1 LDDGVAEGGEV
12 SMFYDPMIAK
22 LITWAP
28 TRNAAAAL
36 QVQALDAFRIE
47 GLGHNVDFL
56 SAIMQHPRFLAG
68 ELTTGFIAEEWPE
81 GFHGAPANEDL
92 LRAIAAIAA
101 GIECSQRA
109 RAGRISG
116 KINGIPANTSDWVV
130 KVDGRDFPV
139 TLEEGSATVDGQR
152 LDGQCDWQPGDAIAT
167 ATGDGLK
174 LGLIVR
180 RDGVHWRLTTHGRT
194 HRALVLPARIAPL
207 TRHMIEKVPP
217 DLSKFLLAPMPGLL
231 TQLLVAPGDKVEA
244 GQPLAVVEAM
254 KMENILR
261 AERAGTVKAANFAP
275 GDSLAVDAAILE
287 FE

>member
-1 LDDGVAEGGEV
+1 
-12 SMFYDPMIAK
+12 MFYDPMIAK

-28 TRNAAAAL
+28 SRDQAAAL
-36 QVQALDAFRIE
+36 QVEALDEFRIE

-81 GFHGAPANEDL
+81 GFHGAPASEDL
-92 LRAIAAIAA
+92 LATIAAIAA
-101 GIECSQRA
+101 GIECSHRA
-109 RAGRISG
+109 RAAKTSG
-116 KINGIPANTSDWVV
+116 KINGMPANTFDWVV
-130 KVDGRDFPV
+130 TIDNRAFPV
-139 TLEEGSATVDGQR
+139 TLGEGHALVDGNR
-152 LDGQCDWQPGDAIAT
+152 VEGHCDWRPGDTAAT
-167 ATGDGLK
+167 ATGNGRK
-174 LGLIVR
+174 LGVIVR
-180 RDGVHWRLTTHGRT
+180 RDGAHWRVTTHGRT
-194 HRALVLPARIAPL
+194 HRALVLPAAVAPL
-207 TRHMIEKVPP
+207 ARHMIEKIPP

-261 AERAGTVKAANFAP
+261 AERAGTVKAANYAA

-287 FE
+287 FD